1 MTLLISLHSF
11 VVLNRLFDGHLQA
24 AILKTLTLP
33 YLSTE
38 WAESGEFSLNE
49 LNVILLIDFLLHL
62 AMTPVFIPLILR

>member
-24 AILKTLTLP
+24 AILKSLTLP

-38 WAESGEFSLNE
+38 WAESGE
-49 LNVILLIDFLLHL
+49 
-62 AMTPVFIPLILR
+62 VFIKRTQRHFID